1 MASFE
6 RIEEEARSLI
16 EGDRN
21 ESYGPWSKEAAK
33 IAAVWSAL
41 AGVPIKPEH
50 VAPMMVG
57 LKLVREGNRHKRD
70 NLTDAIGYILL
81 QDKMTDPEQP

>member
-1 MASFE
+1 MR

-21 ESYGPWSKEAAK
+21 EDYGPWEAEAKK

-41 AGVPIKPEH
+41 TGVTIKPAH

-70 NLTDAIGYILL
+70 NLTDAVGYILL
-81 QDKMTDPEQP
+81 QDRMHDPEHMTP

>member
-1 MASFE
+1 MPDP
-6 RIEEEARSLI
+6 IEVEARKLI

-21 ESYGPWSKEAAK
+21 QDYGPWVEEAAK

-41 AGVPIKPEH
+41 AGVRILPRQ

-57 LKLVREGNRHKRD
+57 LKLVRDSNRHKRD
-70 NLTDAIGYILL
+70 NLTDAVGYLLL
-81 QDKMTDPEQP
+81 QDKMES